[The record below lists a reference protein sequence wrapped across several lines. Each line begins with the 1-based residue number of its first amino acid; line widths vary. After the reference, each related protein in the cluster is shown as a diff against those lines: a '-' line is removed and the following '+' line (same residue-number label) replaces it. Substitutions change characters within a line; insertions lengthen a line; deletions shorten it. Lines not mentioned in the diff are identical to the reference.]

1 MRASLRVNNDVA
13 VADFVELAVVA
24 EEAGFDQ
31 LWVSNDLFLRSAPVL
46 LAAAATATRRI
57 ALGVGILNP
66 YSMHPAE
73 IAMTAATL
81 AELSGGRFLL
91 GIGAGAED
99 FLGWAGIARPAPLT
113 RTREAIVALRALLG
127 GDRPAR
133 DPDAGPGWTDGAH
146 LRLPPADVP
155 IYVGGMSPR
164 MLAMA
169 GAHADG
175 VLPLLFPPEH
185 YATAAEQV
193 RGGVL
198 AAGRPAAAVDVAA
211 CIWCSMDPD
220 RERARAA
227 LAEKIAYYGPSF
239 APYLLQRAGLTP
251 TDFAGIRAAVEAGDL
266 AAASAQVDERML
278 RLGVAGD
285 AGDVVTRCR
294 GLLAAGA
301 THLSFGPPLGP
312 DPLTAV
318 RRLGTDVLP
327 ALRAEVRSG
336 GKRADGRPG
345 AEGVEGQGEVAA
357 PGGRGVAEH
366 AGVGEQQHRNVLGAD
381 VGPQ

>member
-99 FLGWAGIARPAPLT
+99 FLAWAGIARPAPLT
-113 RTREAIVALRALLG
+113 RTREAIVALRALLA

-133 DPDAGPGWTDGAH
+133 AVTTGWTDGAH
-146 LRLPPADVP
+146 LRMPPADVP

-185 YATAAEQV
+185 YATAAQQV
-193 RGGVL
+193 REGVL
-198 AAGRPAAAVDVAA
+198 TAGRPAAAVDVAA
-211 CIWCSMDPD
+211 CIWCSLDPD

-239 APYLLQRAGLTP
+239 APYLLRRAGLT
-251 TDFAGIRAAVEAGDL
+251 TADFAGIRAAVEAGDL
-266 AAASAQVDERML
+266 AAAAAQVDERML

-285 AGDVVTRCR
+285 AEDVVTRCR

-318 RRLGTDVLP
+318 RRLGSEVLP
-327 ALRAEVRSG
+327 ALRA
-336 GKRADGRPG
+336 
-345 AEGVEGQGEVAA
+345 
-357 PGGRGVAEH
+357 
-366 AGVGEQQHRNVLGAD
+366 
-381 VGPQ
+381 